1 MKTLNSQ
8 IVKDVFAAHFKWKF
22 GGKPTAYKK
31 IIKNLRL
38 KDIDKAIE
46 QAEREGLKIKLNTW
60 KNLGEAESHVLNVL
74 IDIYNY
80 PDPYVDEYK
89 SFLIHRS

>member
-1 MKTLNSQ
+1 MKPLNST
-8 IVKDVFAAHFKWKF
+8 IVKQLFADHFKAKF
-22 GGKPTAYKK
+22 GGKPTSYKK
-31 IIKNLRL
+31 TIKNLRI

-60 KNLGEAESHVLNVL
+60 HNLLDAESHVLNVL

-89 SFLIHRS
+89 SFLIHCS